1 MPQGY
6 FSETITP
13 GTGSSATISVLS
25 FPLQATANAGGEMA
39 GVITAVGT
47 NFLTNSNAGW
57 TPGALSTA
65 ATPYLI
71 QITSGTATGRTFL
84 IATNTANDASDVTI
98 NSTDVSQVSGSNL
111 QNLGIVPGTDTYKII
126 PADTISSV
134 FGKPNSDGT
143 GVLGST
149 IYTSADEL
157 QLYTPNVGLLTY
169 YYQLSGNSNPDP
181 GWTRVGSQISG
192 ANVVIRPDSGVVYA
206 RLGTTTFTIQRMGE
220 VPSINR
226 LAAVADSGYTIL
238 SNNWPVKTTLSS
250 SNISKIA
257 TWTPSTSN
265 TSSAGADLVEVLVS
279 GVGYLQYYFDGTDW
293 LRVGPNNSGDNVAI
307 PAGSAVIIYKQ
318 GSATTSSTVFP
329 NAALYSL
336 KKPKRNP
343 VHEKISRP
351 ARFGGSF
358 SPAMRRRSPPSPASA
373 AASTIPL
380 ALMISSMA
388 GPERSTPPMFRSPIS
403 PPRAAAAFTPSCRM
417 RSVSARSAS
426 PGPLPLTST

>member
-1 MPQGY
+1 MSNLKTTLNLAALGLLALALPIRAWADATSVSTVPQGY

-47 NFLTNSNAGW
+47 NVLTNSNAGW

-206 RLGTTTFTIQRMGE
+206 RLGTTTFTIQRMGQ

-257 TWTPSTSN
+257 TWTPSTSD

-293 LRVGPNNSGDNVAI
+293 LRVGPNNSGDNQAI

-318 GSATTSSTVFP
+318 GSATTSSTV
-329 NAALYSL
+329 SQ
-336 KKPKRNP
+336 
-343 VHEKISRP
+343 
-351 ARFGGSF
+351 
-358 SPAMRRRSPPSPASA
+358 
-373 AASTIPL
+373 T
-380 ALMISSMA
+380 
-388 GPERSTPPMFRSPIS
+388 
-403 PPRAAAAFTPSCRM
+403 
-417 RSVSARSAS
+417 
-426 PGPLPLTST
+426 LPYTL